1 MDPLSVNPLGIL
13 TFIVAPA
20 MLTNASSIMTLGTGN
35 RFARAIDRARALS
48 AQVQAAGA
56 ATTTEA
62 EQARRQLQYAERRA
76 LILVRALTAFYTS
89 VGAFG
94 AASLLSLL
102 AGIFA
107 VLGNDAGHRIALS
120 IALLAGVVGVGGLV
134 AGSTLLVWETRMAL
148 FILTEETSHM
158 CRRVDSAHSAHG

>member
-56 ATTTEA
+56 TTTTEA

-107 VLGNDAGHRIALS
+107 VVGVELGHRICLS
-120 IALLAGVVGVGGLV
+120 IALCSGVTGVGGLV
-134 AGSTLLVWETRMAL
+134 IGSGLLVWETRMAL
-148 FILTEETSHM
+148 FILAEETEAM
-158 CRRVDSAHSAHG
+158 CKRLSS